1 MASFNNTQAN
11 SELVFP
17 LISYGDFWPNP
28 GTGYYSAGYV
38 NLVDNV
44 DESQD
49 WRPSFWI
56 YNMLD
61 RIFGNIGYTIESNFI
76 NSSDFKKLISHYPP
90 TGGLTST
97 AGSMFATRKY
107 WNLESP
113 TGGSKGIWDSSLA
126 GLLDYQIVRPDN
138 WVTGAS
144 TGTFGDTDWQD
155 ITH

>member
-1 MASFNNTQAN
+1 MTGLKPCRILVNDLEFFRGFMQLKGSTQTKNPTSYQCTIYGGNYGWISQLKSLGLCDIYDEAHSFDYTYTDIMASFNNTQAN

-28 GTGYYSAGYV
+28 GVGYYSAGYV

-61 RIFGNIGYTIESNFI
+61 RIFGNEI
-76 NSSDFKKLISHYPP
+76 LIS
-90 TGGLTST
+90 
-97 AGSMFATRKY
+97 
-107 WNLESP
+107 
-113 TGGSKGIWDSSLA
+113 
-126 GLLDYQIVRPDN
+126 
-138 WVTGAS
+138 
-144 TGTFGDTDWQD
+144 
-155 ITH
+155 